1 MARSWLL
8 RSVLAKF
15 HICSNWCRG
24 QYSHYRSGRTEYSAR
39 MPPTSSPDC
48 PGAAPQRTS
57 FNWFLA
63 CTFASALGRNGYHIA
78 CAWILVAEG
87 FGSPAVA
94 VYFAIISVTELM
106 ASPLAGWMSDRLD
119 RRLLYVFADAFR
131 FAAILALGAI
141 LIVADMRWAIWASAV
156 VFASCDR
163 IALTASQSMIPSV
176 TAHITLSTGNS
187 IAFFLT
193 QAGSLFAAALT
204 GLLLHITTPTCTFAV
219 LSLAFAL
226 SVGLMLAVEQERVVY
241 RPEASAPAPRLI
253 FDGQL
258 LQLGAIYALLY
269 TGGVL
274 VSVVGP
280 SFVFDELAGTAIVF
294 GQLESAWSAGS
305 IVGALLL
312 IPLVRAARVS
322 VLQFVILG
330 LTACSF
336 ATLKVLELPWSLLS
350 FAILGTLYNLGRV
363 AVEVMLQSCVP
374 IAALGRAKGALHSV
388 GVLLSVILFAL
399 VAIAGDRMYPS
410 SLFFAYAV
418 VLSAGTLALSIWRV
432 PDKGDNALQ

>member
-1 MARSWLL
+1 MARAWLP

-15 HICSNWCRG
+15 RICSNWWRG
-24 QYSHYRSGRTEYSAR
+24 QYSHYRSGRTDHSAR
-39 MPPTSSPDC
+39 MPPISSPDC
-48 PGAAPQRTS
+48 TGGAPQRTS

-63 CTFASALGRNGYHIA
+63 CTFASAFGRNGYHIA

-94 VYFAIISVTELM
+94 VYFAIISVAELM

-141 LIVADMRWAIWASAV
+141 VIVADLRWAIWVSAV

-176 TAHITLSTGNS
+176 TAHIKLSTGNS

-204 GLLLHITTPTCTFAV
+204 GLLLHITTPACTFAL

-226 SVGLMLAVEQERVVY
+226 SVGLMLAVGQEGVVY
-241 RPEASAPAPRLI
+241 RPDASGPVPRLI

-258 LQLGAIYALLY
+258 LQLSAIYALLY

-274 VSVVGP
+274 VSVIGP
-280 SFVFDELAGTAIVF
+280 SFVFDELAGTAMVF

-312 IPLVRAARVS
+312 IPLVRAARES

-374 IAALGRAKGALHSV
+374 IAALGRAKGALHSA
-388 GVLLSVILFAL
+388 GVLLGVILFGFI
-399 VAIAGDRMYPS
+399 AIAGNTVRPS
-410 SLFFAYAV
+410 SFFLAYAV
-418 VLSAGTLALSIWRV
+418 VLAAGTLFLSIWRV
-432 PDKGDNALQ
+432 SDTSDGAR